1 MDQEVPLLSRRP
13 YRFYLAG
20 RFCATLA
27 STSQAVVIAWEVYE
41 AARRTMPVAE
51 ASFVVGM
58 IGLAQ
63 FLPLFA
69 LTLVAGETADRYDR
83 RRVLV
88 ICYSAQLLVSA
99 GLASFSVLD
108 GGLWPIFTLAAM
120 FGIARAFFQPTAS
133 ALSPMLVPAHQLPRA
148 IATNSL
154 VAQVG
159 NVSGPAL
166 GGLLCAVSPAIG
178 YGVSAVLYAFS
189 ITCTWLIRA
198 DTRPVVE
205 HGRSRIAQIREGLGY
220 VWRNKLV
227 LGAISLDLFAVL
239 LGGATGLLPVFA
251 RDVLHVGPQGYGI
264 LRGAPAIGALI
275 MAGYL
280 ARNPIRRRIGLKMFA
295 AVAVFGLMTLLFAF
309 SNVFIL
315 SVAALAVLGSADMVS
330 VFTRQSLVQIATPDR
345 MRGRVSAVS
354 TLFIGAS
361 NELGE
366 FESGVVARFLGP
378 VGAVA
383 FGGLGSLGVT
393 GLWLWLFPSLRR
405 ADRLSE
411 EQAASD

>member
-41 AARRTMPVAE
+41 AARRTMSVAE

-83 RRVLV
+83 RRVLA

-99 GLASFSVLD
+99 GLASSSVFD

-133 ALSPMLVPAHQLPRA
+133 ALGPMLVLPHQLPRA

-159 NVSGPAL
+159 NISGPAL

-178 YGVSAVLYAFS
+178 YGMSAVLYAVS
-189 ITCTWLIRA
+189 IACTLLIRA
-198 DTRPVVE
+198 ETRPIIE
-205 HGRSRIAQIREGLGY
+205 AGRSRAAQIREGLGY

-239 LGGATGLLPVFA
+239 LGGATGFRSIDHFPLRRREQFQCPGTGGLFPLSSCG
-251 RDVLHVGPQGYGI
+251 RLGRNGCCRRGSRRRGVLH
-264 LRGAPAIGALI
+264 
-275 MAGYL
+275 
-280 ARNPIRRRIGLKMFA
+280 
-295 AVAVFGLMTLLFAF
+295 
-309 SNVFIL
+309 
-315 SVAALAVLGSADMVS
+315 
-330 VFTRQSLVQIATPDR
+330 
-345 MRGRVSAVS
+345 
-354 TLFIGAS
+354 TLFRSCSWIK
-361 NELGE
+361 
-366 FESGVVARFLGP
+366 
-378 VGAVA
+378 
-383 FGGLGSLGVT
+383 
-393 GLWLWLFPSLRR
+393 
-405 ADRLSE
+405 RL
-411 EQAASD
+411 A